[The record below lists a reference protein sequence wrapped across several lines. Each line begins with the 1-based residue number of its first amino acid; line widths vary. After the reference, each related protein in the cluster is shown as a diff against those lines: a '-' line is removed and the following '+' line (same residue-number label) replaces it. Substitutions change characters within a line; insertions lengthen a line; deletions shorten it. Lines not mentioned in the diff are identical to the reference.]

1 MLNNT
6 FSKILLTTL
15 LVLLLA
21 ACGGGATDDGTDQTA
36 NKTTFVGSVGD
47 GPVVNAQVTL
57 RNAAGRILATTSS
70 DAQAD
75 YHFTVEVQPE
85 DYPLTVEATGGTDLV
100 TGSAPEFNL
109 RSTILAPGETR
120 ANMTPHS
127 SLIMALAE
135 RLPGGLSTA
144 NMQTAQNTVLT
155 RFAFGLD
162 TQQINDLLHT
172 EIVENNVAQIIKSSE
187 AMGEWLRRTR
197 DAIRDAGTNP
207 GIDVDELIGHL
218 ADDLV
223 DGQLDGS
230 NGQLQ
235 IADMAQVISSAVLL
249 ETMINQLQVN
259 GLDVTLAMDDAI
271 AAILPGS
278 QAGTDHVMIT
288 GDLIQ
293 QTLLALATAGNF
305 DPTAILDDIDSGLA
319 ALTAGSDVTTVR
331 NGLPADSTTRL
342 ATAIQ
347 NGLQEIGN
355 ANQAPVISGSP
366 AGSVTEGSTYSFT
379 PNASDAD
386 GDALVFSIS
395 NPPAWASFNTATG
408 NLSGTPGAGTAGSY
422 GNIGISVT
430 DGAESTSLAGFT
442 IVVSSNS
449 NNNSAPTITGSP
461 ATGVAERATYT
472 FTPSAFDA
480 DGDTLSF
487 SITNRPNWAGFDPTT
502 GQLFGNPGYNDAGI
516 WGDILISVTDGT
528 ESASLAVFSITVSN
542 TNQAPVISGSPTG
555 SVAEGSA
562 YSFTPSASDPDGD
575 NLVFSI
581 TNKPAWASFDTATGQ
596 LSGTPGAGTAGS
608 YGNILISV
616 TDGTESVSLTSFTLT
631 VTSTANNA
639 PSISGSPAGNA
650 TEGTAYSFT
659 PSASDPDGDNL
670 VFNITNKP
678 VWASFNTATGQLS
691 GTPGA
696 GTAGSYGNIGISV
709 SDGTESA
716 TLSAFQI
723 IVTAP
728 APGGGNNL
736 YVDPLI
742 GASSCNDYDVGSRA
756 CGAGSDTAFRN
767 LSGAA
772 AAAVAGETVLIREGS
787 YNEQLIPQN
796 SGTPDNYITYRNY
809 ESELATITGTNLSP
823 AIIISNRQYLILQG
837 LRVEDVYRWMY
848 ALNAHHNILQ
858 YNSFLRANHG
868 SGSAKTGLFFQEAT
882 HNKILN
888 NTIENSSQDNLALIK
903 SDHNLV
909 EGNTF
914 VRASHTLWV
923 IKCGNFNVI
932 RNNYFYNEIQKI
944 GEIYDCDNVGF
955 DHEFTL
961 HDATKHNLVEGN
973 TFARTDYYYS
983 TSGGNGIQYAGQNGI
998 IRQNVFYANNS
1009 GLGMQNYS
1017 QEARFNTHNRVY
1029 NNVFHKN
1036 LCGGITTMDSSVGGF
1051 EDNLFANNILN
1062 RNTDCERPD
1071 APYQHVYRNDM
1082 SGYQFDSNNFFSGN
1096 PGDNVIGHWGSSGI
1110 SLADAQNTKP
1120 AFYVNNLEQ
1129 DPQFV
1134 DEVNRD
1140 FTLEPT
1146 SPMIDAGRFLTTA
1159 AGSGSGTTLVVDDA
1173 GYFYDGFG
1181 IDGEAGDEIQ
1191 LQGSNETAII
1201 VGINYVSHTITLDR
1215 ALSWNAGQGVALKY
1229 NGSAPDMGAFETP

>member
-6 FSKILLTTL
+6 FSKAFLTTL
-15 LVLLLA
+15 LVVLLA
-21 ACGGGATDDGTDQTA
+21 ACGGGATDEGTDQTA
-36 NKTTFVGSVGD
+36 SKTTFVGSVGD

-57 RNAAGRILATTSS
+57 RNAAGQILATTSS
-70 DAQAD
+70 DAQAN
-75 YHFTVEVQPE
+75 YHFSVEVLPG
-85 DYPLTVEATGGTDLV
+85 DYPLTVEATGGIDLV

-127 SLIMALAE
+127 SLIVALAKK
-135 RLPGGLSTA
+135 LPGGLSTA

-162 TQQINDLLHT
+162 TQQINDLLHN
-172 EIVENNVAQIIKSSE
+172 EIGESNVAQIIKASE

-197 DAIRDAGTNP
+197 DAILDAGTNP
-207 GIDVDELIGHL
+207 AIDIDELIGHL

-230 NGQLQ
+230 NGQPQ
-235 IADMAQVISSAVLL
+235 IADTAHILSSAVLL
-249 ETMINQLQVN
+249 ETLINQLQVN
-259 GLDVTLAMDDAI
+259 GLTVTQFMDNAI

-278 QAGTDHVMIT
+278 QAGTDQVMIT

-293 QTLLALATAGNF
+293 QTRLALATAASF
-305 DPTAILDDIDSGLA
+305 DPTATLDDIDSGLA

-342 ATAIQ
+342 DTAIQ
-347 NGLQEIGN
+347 NGLQAINDGSGTT
-355 ANQAPVISGSP
+355 NQAPTISGSP
-366 AGSVTEGSTYSFT
+366 AGNVAEGSTYNFT

-386 GDALVFSIS
+386 GDVLVFSIS
-395 NPPAWASFNTATG
+395 NPPSWASFNTATG

-422 GNIGISVT
+422 GNILISVT
-430 DGAESTSLAGFT
+430 DGAESASLAGFT

-449 NNNSAPTITGSP
+449 NTNSAPTITGTP
-461 ATGVAERATYT
+461 ATSVAERATYT

-480 DGDTLSF
+480 DGDALSF
-487 SITNRPNWAGFDPTT
+487 SITNKPNWAGFDPTT

-516 WGDILISVTDGT
+516 WGDILISVTDGA

-596 LSGTPGAGTAGS
+596 LSGTPGVGTAGS

-616 TDGTESVSLTSFTLT
+616 TDGTDSASLTSFTLT
-631 VTSTANNA
+631 VTSTTNSA

-659 PSASDPDGDNL
+659 PSASDPDGDGL
-670 VFNITNKP
+670 TFSIVNKP
-678 VWASFNTATGQLS
+678 AWASFNTTTGQLS
-691 GTPGA
+691 GTPVA
-696 GTAGSYGNIGISV
+696 GTAGNYSNIGISV
-709 SDGTESA
+709 FDGTVSA
-716 TLSAFQI
+716 TLNAFQI

-736 YVDPLI
+736 YVDLLI
-742 GASSCNDYDVGSRA
+742 GASSCNDYDAGSRA

-772 AAAVAGETVLIREGS
+772 AAATAGDTVLIREGD

-796 SGTPDNYITYRNY
+796 SGTPGNYITYRNY
-809 ESELATITGTNLSP
+809 DSEQARITGTNLSP
-823 AIIISNRQYLILQG
+823 AINISNREYLILQG

-961 HDATKHNLVEGN
+961 HDATKYNLVEGN
-973 TFARTDYYYS
+973 TFARTSY
-983 TSGGNGIQYAGQNGI
+983 
-998 IRQNVFYANNS
+998 
-1009 GLGMQNYS
+1009 
-1017 QEARFNTHNRVY
+1017 
-1029 NNVFHKN
+1029 
-1036 LCGGITTMDSSVGGF
+1036 
-1051 EDNLFANNILN
+1051 
-1062 RNTDCERPD
+1062 
-1071 APYQHVYRNDM
+1071 
-1082 SGYQFDSNNFFSGN
+1082 
-1096 PGDNVIGHWGSSGI
+1096 
-1110 SLADAQNTKP
+1110 
-1120 AFYVNNLEQ
+1120 
-1129 DPQFV
+1129 
-1134 DEVNRD
+1134 
-1140 FTLEPT
+1140 
-1146 SPMIDAGRFLTTA
+1146 
-1159 AGSGSGTTLVVDDA
+1159 
-1173 GYFYDGFG
+1173 
-1181 IDGEAGDEIQ
+1181 
-1191 LQGSNETAII
+1191 
-1201 VGINYVSHTITLDR
+1201 
-1215 ALSWNAGQGVALKY
+1215 
-1229 NGSAPDMGAFETP
+1229 

>member
-1 MLNNT
+1 MLNTT
-6 FSKILLTTL
+6 FSKTFLTTL

-21 ACGGGATDDGTDQTA
+21 ACGGGTTDEGTDQTA
-36 NKTTFVGSVGD
+36 TKTTFVGSVGD

-57 RNAAGRILATTSS
+57 RNTAGQVLATTSS

-75 YHFTVEVQPE
+75 YHFTVDVLPE

-100 TGSAPEFNL
+100 SGSAPEFNL

-127 SLIMALAE
+127 SLIVALAE
-135 RLPGGLSTA
+135 KLPGGLSAA

-162 TQQINDLLHT
+162 MQQVNDPLHT
-172 EIVENNVAQIIKSSE
+172 DIGESNVAQIIKSSE

-197 DAIRDAGTNP
+197 DAILDAGTNLD
-207 GIDVDELIGHL
+207 INQLIELL

-223 DGQLDGS
+223 NGQLDGS
-230 NGQLQ
+230 NGQPQ
-235 IADMAQVISSAVLL
+235 IADMANIISGAVLL

-259 GLDVTLAMDDAI
+259 GVDATPSMD
-271 AAILPGS
+271 AAIGTVLPGS
-278 QAGTDHVMIT
+278 LAGTGHVLIT

-293 QTLLALATAGNF
+293 QTRLALATATNF
-305 DPTAILDDIDSGLA
+305 DPTATLDDINSDLA
-319 ALTAGSDVTTVR
+319 ALTAGSDVATVR

-342 ATAIQ
+342 DSAIQ
-347 NGLQEIGN
+347 NGLQAINDGGG
-355 ANQAPVISGSP
+355 ATNQAPVINGSP
-366 AGSVTEGSTYSFT
+366 ASSVTEGSTYSFT

-386 GDALVFSIS
+386 GDALIFSIS
-395 NPPAWASFNTATG
+395 NPPSWASFNTATG

-422 GNIGISVT
+422 GNILIRVT
-430 DGAESTSLAGFT
+430 DGTESASLAGFT

-449 NNNSAPTITGSP
+449 NANSAPTITGTP
-461 ATGVAERATYT
+461 ATSVAEKATYT
-472 FTPSAFDA
+472 FTPSASDA
-480 DGDTLSF
+480 DGDALSF
-487 SITNRPNWAGFDPTT
+487 SITNKPNWAGFDPTT

-528 ESASLAVFSITVSN
+528 ESTSLAVFSIIVSN
-542 TNQAPVISGSPTG
+542 TNQ
-555 SVAEGSA
+555 
-562 YSFTPSASDPDGD
+562 
-575 NLVFSI
+575 
-581 TNKPAWASFDTATGQ
+581 
-596 LSGTPGAGTAGS
+596 
-608 YGNILISV
+608 
-616 TDGTESVSLTSFTLT
+616 
-631 VTSTANNA
+631 A

-670 VFNITNKP
+670 VFSIVNKP
-678 VWASFNTATGQLS
+678 AWASFNTASGQLS
-691 GTPGA
+691 GTPGT
-696 GTAGSYGNIGISV
+696 GTAGNYSNIGISV

-716 TLSAFQI
+716 TLNAFQI

-728 APGGGNNL
+728 APGGDNSL

-772 AAAVAGETVLIREGS
+772 AAAVAGETVLIREGD
-787 YNEQLIPQN
+787 YNEALIPQN
-796 SGTPDNYITYRNY
+796 SGTPGNYITYRNY
-809 ESELATITGTNLSP
+809 ESEQATITGTDLSP
-823 AIIISNRQYLILQG
+823 AIDISNRDYLILQG
-837 LRVEDVYRWMY
+837 LRVHDVYRWMY
-848 ALNAHHNILQ
+848 ALNAHYNILQ
-858 YNSFLRANHG
+858 YNSFLRASHG
-868 SGSAKTGLFFQEAT
+868 STSAKTGLFFQEST

-888 NTIENSSQDNLALIK
+888 NTIEDSTQDNLALIK
-903 SDHNLV
+903 SDYNLV

-955 DHEFTL
+955 DHEFTI
-961 HDATKHNLVEGN
+961 HDATKYNLVEGN
-973 TFARTDYYYS
+973 TFAKTNAYYS

-1017 QEARFNTHNRVY
+1017 PEARFNTHNRVY

-1062 RNTDCERPD
+1062 KNTDCERPD

-1096 PGDNVIGHWGSSGI
+1096 VGDNVIGHWGSSGI
-1110 SLADAQNTKP
+1110 SLVDAQNTKP

-1140 FTLEPT
+1140 FTLEST
-1146 SPMIDAGRFLTTA
+1146 SPMIDAGRFLTTTV
-1159 AGSGSGTTLVVDDA
+1159 GSGSGTTLVVDDA

-1191 LQGSNETAII
+1191 LQGSSETAII
-1201 VGINYVSHTITLDR
+1201 VGINYASHTITLDR
-1215 ALSWNAGQGVALKY
+1215 TLTWNAGQGVALKY
-1229 NGSAPDMGAFETP
+1229 NGAAPDMGAFETP